1 MLASECVQ
9 YDLEL
14 PEYRTTGGVHG
25 SNSKNERI
33 TSPTLMWIKAL
44 DILLDKIRISGI
56 DFSQVVAIS
65 GAGQVSFDLAPGVMS
80 FWVSIII
87 IVKYY
92 TKVLRMMSLFFTA
105 TWKCVLE
112 NWSE

>member
-1 MLASECVQ
+1 MQ

-80 FWVSIII
+80 FYSKILCKSFADDVSFFCSNMEVCTGELERIR
-87 IVKYY
+87 YC
-92 TKVLRMMSLFFTA
+92 KV
-105 TWKCVLE
+105 
-112 NWSE
+112 

>member
-14 PEYRTTGGVHG
+14 PEYRTTGGVNG
-25 SNSKNERI
+25 SNSKNGRI
-33 TSPTLMWIKAL
+33 TSPTLMWVKAL

-65 GAGQVSFDLAPGVMS
+65 GAGQVSFDLNQGVMS
-80 FWVSIII
+80 YKKILYKSFADDVSF
-87 IVKYY
+87 
-92 TKVLRMMSLFFTA
+92 SAA

>member
-65 GAGQVSFDLAPGVMS
+65 GAGQVSFDLALGVMS

-87 IVKYY
+87 VKY
-92 TKVLRMMSLFFTA
+92 
-105 TWKCVLE
+105 
-112 NWSE
+112 